1 MSYREAKTLKW
12 RALCVMIV
20 AKNCL
25 YSLHWSYLECFS
37 DHFSLHSTVY
47 SSVAQLCLTLC
58 QPHGLQHA
66 RLTCPSPTPGAYSS
80 LCPSSQWCN
89 PTISFSVVPFSCLQS
104 FQASGS
110 FPVSQFFAS
119 GGKSIGVS
127 VSASGL
133 PVNIQDWFS
142 LGFTGIISHSKSLL
156 QHHSSKASI
165 LRHSAFFKSPAFTS
179 THDYWKNHS
188 FN

>member
-1 MSYREAKTLKW
+1 MWKAS
-12 RALCVMIV
+12 
-20 AKNCL
+20 KNPTTWKML
-25 YSLHWSYLECFS
+25 FRSFQFTFYSLQFRLLSCVW
-37 DHFSLHSTVY
+37 
-47 SSVAQLCLTLC
+47 LC

-127 VSASGL
+127 ASASGL
-133 PVNIQDWFS
+133 PVNIQDWFH
-142 LGFTGIISHSKSLL
+142 LGFTGIISSHSKSLL

-165 LRHSAFFKSPAFTS
+165 LRRSAFFKSPAFTS
-179 THDYWKNHS
+179 SYDYWKNLS